1 MLLLAILL
9 SFFVGFVF
17 GYMVFA
23 ILSIGSRNDK

>member
-1 MLLLAILL
+1 MLLVILL
-9 SFFVGFVF
+9 SFLAGFVF